1 MHQYLDLLQSILDKG
16 EVKED
21 RTGTGTRSFFGH
33 QMRFNLDDGF
43 PILTTKRIFFKGVV
57 HELLWFL
64 DGATNNT
71 ALKDAGVHIWDE
83 WETES
88 GDLGPIYGHQWR
100 SWPGSRNGGV
110 IDQIE
115 KIINQI
121 NNNPSSRRI
130 IVSAWN
136 VADLPDESISPQ
148 DNVKKQKMAF
158 GTQLFN
164 DVNGAFKNMG
174 LQGTYAYHLKINE
187 NSKLSF
193 GASAILS
200 QTTVDGT
207 NFIVNDYS
215 DETLLGVKQ
224 KSFAPDASAGIFY
237 FTQNLF
243 IGASVNQLLQAKYSF
258 GENLIQ
264 NRQVNH
270 IYSSAGMI
278 ISMGAG
284 YKFEPSFLIKTVGPA
299 INFFTSCLKPLVG

>member
-33 QMRFNLDDGF
+33 QMRFNLNDGF

-100 SWPGSRNGGV
+100 AWPGSANGGV

-148 DNVKKQKMAF
+148 DNVKKQKMALAPCHALF
-158 GTQLFN
+158 QFFVSQGKLSCQLYQRSCDTFLGLGFN
-164 DVNGAFKNMG
+164 IASYSLLTHMIAQQCDLKVGDFVWTGGDVHLYLNHLDQASEQLTREPYALPKLSIKRKPNSIFD
-174 LQGTYAYHLKINE
+174 YAYEDFELLDYQSHPHI
-187 NSKLSF
+187 
-193 GASAILS
+193 SA
-200 QTTVDGT
+200 
-207 NFIVNDYS
+207 
-215 DETLLGVKQ
+215 
-224 KSFAPDASAGIFY
+224 P
-237 FTQNLF
+237 
-243 IGASVNQLLQAKYSF
+243 
-258 GENLIQ
+258 
-264 NRQVNH
+264 
-270 IYSSAGMI
+270 
-278 ISMGAG
+278 IS
-284 YKFEPSFLIKTVGPA
+284 I
-299 INFFTSCLKPLVG
+299 

>member
-71 ALKDAGVHIWDE
+71 VLKDAGVHIWDE

-148 DNVKKQKMAF
+148 DNVKKQKMALAPCHALF
-158 GTQLFN
+158 QFFVSQGKLSCQLYQRSCDTFLGLGFN
-164 DVNGAFKNMG
+164 IASYSLLTHMIAQQCDLKVGDFVWTGGDVHLYLNHLDQANEQLKREPYALPKLSIKRKPNSIFD
-174 LQGTYAYHLKINE
+174 YAYEDFELLDYQSHPHI
-187 NSKLSF
+187 
-193 GASAILS
+193 SA
-200 QTTVDGT
+200 
-207 NFIVNDYS
+207 
-215 DETLLGVKQ
+215 
-224 KSFAPDASAGIFY
+224 P
-237 FTQNLF
+237 
-243 IGASVNQLLQAKYSF
+243 
-258 GENLIQ
+258 
-264 NRQVNH
+264 
-270 IYSSAGMI
+270 
-278 ISMGAG
+278 IS
-284 YKFEPSFLIKTVGPA
+284 I
-299 INFFTSCLKPLVG
+299 

>member
-1 MHQYLDLLQSILDKG
+1 LHQYLDLLQSILDKG

-33 QMRFNLDDGF
+33 QMRFNLNDGF

-71 ALKDAGVHIWDE
+71 VLKDAGVHIWDE

-148 DNVKKQKMAF
+148 DNVKKQKMALAPCHALF
-158 GTQLFN
+158 QFFVSQGKLSCQLYQRSCDTFLGLGFN
-164 DVNGAFKNMG
+164 IASYSLLTHMIAQQCDLKVGDFVWTGGDVHLYLNHLDQANKQLKREPYTLPKLSIKRKPNSIFD
-174 LQGTYAYHLKINE
+174 YAYEDFELLDYQSHPHI
-187 NSKLSF
+187 
-193 GASAILS
+193 SA
-200 QTTVDGT
+200 
-207 NFIVNDYS
+207 
-215 DETLLGVKQ
+215 
-224 KSFAPDASAGIFY
+224 P
-237 FTQNLF
+237 
-243 IGASVNQLLQAKYSF
+243 
-258 GENLIQ
+258 
-264 NRQVNH
+264 
-270 IYSSAGMI
+270 
-278 ISMGAG
+278 IS
-284 YKFEPSFLIKTVGPA
+284 I
-299 INFFTSCLKPLVG
+299 

>member
-33 QMRFNLDDGF
+33 QMRFNLNDGF

-71 ALKDAGVHIWDE
+71 VLKDAGVHIWDE

-148 DNVKKQKMAF
+148 DNVKKQKMALAPCHALF
-158 GTQLFN
+158 QFFVSQGKLSCQLYQRSCDTFLGLGFN
-164 DVNGAFKNMG
+164 IASYSLLTHMIAQQCDLKVGDFVWTGGDVHLYLNHLDQANEQLKREPYALPKLSIKRKPNSIFD
-174 LQGTYAYHLKINE
+174 YAYEDFELLDYQSHPHI
-187 NSKLSF
+187 
-193 GASAILS
+193 SA
-200 QTTVDGT
+200 
-207 NFIVNDYS
+207 
-215 DETLLGVKQ
+215 
-224 KSFAPDASAGIFY
+224 P
-237 FTQNLF
+237 
-243 IGASVNQLLQAKYSF
+243 
-258 GENLIQ
+258 
-264 NRQVNH
+264 
-270 IYSSAGMI
+270 
-278 ISMGAG
+278 IS
-284 YKFEPSFLIKTVGPA
+284 I
-299 INFFTSCLKPLVG
+299 

>member
-1 MHQYLDLLQSILDKG
+1 MLQSILDNG

-33 QMRFNLDDGF
+33 QMRFNLNDGF
-43 PILTTKRIFFKGVV
+43 PILTTKKIFFKGVV

-100 SWPGSRNGGV
+100 AWPGSSNGVV

-148 DNVKKQKMAF
+148 DNVKKQKMALAPCHALF
-158 GTQLFN
+158 QFFVSQGKLSCQLYQRSCDTFLGLGFN
-164 DVNGAFKNMG
+164 IASYSLLTHMIAQQCDLKVGDFVWTGGDVHLYLNHLDQASEQLTREPYALPKLSIKRKPNSIFD
-174 LQGTYAYHLKINE
+174 YAYEDFELLDYQSHPHI
-187 NSKLSF
+187 
-193 GASAILS
+193 SA
-200 QTTVDGT
+200 
-207 NFIVNDYS
+207 
-215 DETLLGVKQ
+215 
-224 KSFAPDASAGIFY
+224 P
-237 FTQNLF
+237 
-243 IGASVNQLLQAKYSF
+243 
-258 GENLIQ
+258 
-264 NRQVNH
+264 
-270 IYSSAGMI
+270 
-278 ISMGAG
+278 IS
-284 YKFEPSFLIKTVGPA
+284 I
-299 INFFTSCLKPLVG
+299 